1 VEQPIN
7 KYTKA
12 ANIFTTKQIR
22 KISQIR
28 GGRNLSTTDEAR
40 KQGTVRWSS
49 AEHSG
54 IICSFTFN
62 QPFYIKKA
70 LFCFNNHIV
79 VKKKVKFR

>member
-1 VEQPIN
+1 MEQPIN

-28 GGRNLSTTDEAR
+28 GGRNLSKTDEAR

-54 IICSFTFN
+54 INCSFTFN
-62 QPFYIKKA
+62 QPFYIKKS
-70 LFCFNNHIV
+70 LFCFDNHIV